1 MNIAIERR
9 VESVVVFGA
18 NGFLGSVI
26 TKRLHNSGFEV
37 VPVVRPGADK
47 SRLDTQE
54 NLKVLVIEPSQWP
67 QLISKLQ
74 PNAIICSQ
82 WKGVS
87 KQDRNNSELQKTNIQ
102 PLMNIANS
110 AKDSQVG
117 SFVCFGSQAEA
128 SESMEIIKEDFYD
141 SGKTAYG
148 MVKSELHSNLASL
161 FEGSD
166 CRIIWARIF
175 SVYGPSDHS
184 ESLLM
189 RLFQS
194 QITQNELVISNPSKF
209 WSYLYEDDFASA
221 IEGILRNL
229 NIMSTVNVGN
239 PLFNEIREIVAI
251 WHDQSLADRKTY
263 ESNQANIGFFPQ
275 LEKSSLIGWHPS
287 ISLEE
292 GIRRTR
298 KAFSEYVNSKE

>member
-166 CRIIWARIF
+166 CRFIWARIF

-184 ESLLM
+184 KSLLM
-189 RLFQS
+189 RLFQ
-194 QITQNELVISNPSKF
+194 
-209 WSYLYEDDFASA
+209 
-221 IEGILRNL
+221 
-229 NIMSTVNVGN
+229 
-239 PLFNEIREIVAI
+239 
-251 WHDQSLADRKTY
+251 
-263 ESNQANIGFFPQ
+263 
-275 LEKSSLIGWHPS
+275 
-287 ISLEE
+287 
-292 GIRRTR
+292 
-298 KAFSEYVNSKE
+298 